1 MKTDATS
8 FNRKAP
14 EAPSAVPLTEQ
25 SSKATRY
32 WHRIALGSVLLI
44 SGFLNFFQLDRVG
57 DGNIYYTAAV
67 KSMLTSWHNFF
78 FVSFDPGGFVSVD
91 KPPLGLWLQALSAK
105 LFGLS
110 GVSVILPEAL
120 AGVAAVAI
128 LYSLVRR
135 VLGPIAGLLAAL
147 ALALTPIS
155 VAANRDNIVDSVLV
169 LLVLL
174 AAWTVSLA
182 AETGRLRWLLL
193 CAAFVGLG
201 FNVKALQ
208 AYLVIPA
215 FGLMYLL
222 GAPTRWRTR
231 FLHLF
236 LALLVL
242 LVVSFSWSVL
252 VDLTPASQRPYVGSS
267 QTNSELELAFGYNG
281 LQRITGNI
289 FARPSASS
297 SNSSNGT
304 AAQQNQGGQNGFTP
318 DEGGIP
324 GPLRLF
330 NQQLGGQVSWLLPFA
345 LLSLV
350 VVGWLSWRLRPRLPL
365 DAKQQAL
372 VLWGTWLLTMY
383 VFFSIAGFFHQ
394 YYLTMLSPAISALTG
409 IGMVFFWQDYQR
421 PGWRG
426 WLLPAALVGTAAVQA
441 YLLSPFPD
449 WRSWLLPLVISLCL
463 LVAGILVVARL
474 KLRWRTSF
482 LIGPVVTAGLL
493 SLLIAPTVWSAVTVD
508 TAGGLTPTAG
518 PTLPNSPFG
527 GFAGRST
534 PDFADGNP
542 KLEQYLLSNQ
552 GTAQFLVA
560 TTNATSA
567 APIILDT
574 GKPVMAFGGFLGS
587 DPILTQQQ
595 LITLISNGTVR
606 FFLTQGMSGPI
617 SIDEIPPQ
625 IRKEIP
631 PQLLE
636 ELTKGGFGG
645 IGGANSTLTTW
656 VSSHCH
662 AVPTT
667 LWQSAS
673 VGSGDQGQPPLGGP
687 GQGQP
692 SGGSPSPGGGTSLY
706 DCASHS

>member
-1 MKTDATS
+1 MKTDAIALNGKVLFEEPSLPTDQS
-8 FNRKAP
+8 PGAP
-14 EAPSAVPLTEQ
+14 RL
-25 SSKATRY
+25 
-32 WHRIALGSVLLI
+32 WHRIALSVVLLI

-57 DGNIYYTAAV
+57 NGNIYYTAAV
-67 KSMLTSWHNFF
+67 KSMLMSWHNFF
-78 FVSFDPGGFVSVD
+78 FVSFDPSGFVSVD
-91 KPPLGLWLQALSAK
+91 KPPLGLWLQAISAK

-120 AGVAAVAI
+120 AGVAAVAV

-135 VLGPIAGLLAAL
+135 VFGPTAGVLAAL
-147 ALALTPIS
+147 ALALTPVS

-174 AAWTVSLA
+174 AAWAVSRA
-182 AETGRLRWLLL
+182 AETGRLHWLLL
-193 CAAFVGLG
+193 CAVFVGLG

-222 GAPTRWRTR
+222 GAPLRWRTR

-236 LALLVL
+236 LAVVMLLI
-242 LVVSFSWSVL
+242 VSLSWSAV
-252 VDLTPASQRPYVGSS
+252 VDLTPVSQRPYVGSS

-289 FARPSASS
+289 FASLNTSS
-297 SNSSNGT
+297 SSGT
-304 AAQQNQGGQNGFTP
+304 AAPQSSGGQNGFTP
-318 DEGGIP
+318 DESGMR

-330 NQQLGGQVSWLLPFA
+330 NQELGGQASWLLPFA
-345 LLSLV
+345 LLSLIGI
-350 VVGWLSWRLRPRLPL
+350 GWFSWRSRPRLPL
-365 DAKQQAL
+365 DTKQQAL
-372 VLWGTWLLTMY
+372 VLWGIWLVTMY

-409 IGMVFFWQDYQR
+409 IGIVFFWQDYQR

-426 WLLPAALVGTAAVQA
+426 WLLPLALVGTAGVQA
-441 YLLSPFPD
+441 YLLSPFPE
-449 WRSWLLPLVISLCL
+449 WRSWLLPLVVGLCL
-463 LVAGILVVARL
+463 LVAAVLVVSRL
-474 KLRWRTSF
+474 KPHWRISMSV
-482 LIGPVVTAGLL
+482 GPLVITGML
-493 SLLIAPTVWSAVTVD
+493 SLLIAPTVWSAVTLNQ
-508 TAGGLTPTAG
+508 AGGLTPTAG
-518 PTLPNSPFG
+518 PTLPNTFG
-527 GFAGRST
+527 GADGTANFAT
-534 PDFADGNP
+534 GNP
-542 KLEQYLLSNQ
+542 KLEQYLLSKQ
-552 GTAQFLVA
+552 GVTQFLVA

-574 GKPVMAFGGFLGS
+574 GKPVMALGGFLGS

-595 LITLISNGTVR
+595 LITLISNGKVR
-606 FFLTQGMSGPI
+606 FFLTQEMNGPV

-636 ELTKGGFGG
+636 ELSKGGLSGF
-645 IGGANSTLTTW
+645 GGANSTLTTW

-667 LWQSAS
+667 LWQAA
-673 VGSGDQGQPPLGGP
+673 GSEDQGQPPFGS
-687 GQGQP
+687 QGQP
-692 SGGSPSPGGGTSLY
+692 GGELPSPQGGMSLY
-706 DCASHS
+706 DCANHR